1 MTKIKFFLETCKSKN
16 KLINIVGVSCS
27 FSYLILIS
35 DRLARIDIRDSS
47 GLSIPI
53 VTIDVA
59 FEA

>member
-1 MTKIKFFLETCKSKN
+1 MTNIKFFQETCKSKN

-35 DRLARIDIRDSS
+35 GRPIGTDIRDSS

-53 VTIDVA
+53 VTIAIA